1 MKLIKNT
8 DEYAIYQ
15 RRDGRYAV
23 KNADKGAVN
32 GDEKVRILLEEEL
45 IKAAVPAEPV
55 AEVVEDAPAEDAP
68 ADEAGDEEA
77 AGEEAAPDEESADE

>member
-8 DEYAIYQ
+8 DEYTIYQ

-23 KNADKGAVN
+23 KNADRGAVN

-45 IKAAVPAEPV
+45 IKAAAPAEPA
-55 AEVVEDAPAEDAP
+55 AEVVEDAPAEDAS
-68 ADEAGDEEA
+68 ADA
-77 AGEEAAPDEESADE
+77 AAEDEAAPADKSADE